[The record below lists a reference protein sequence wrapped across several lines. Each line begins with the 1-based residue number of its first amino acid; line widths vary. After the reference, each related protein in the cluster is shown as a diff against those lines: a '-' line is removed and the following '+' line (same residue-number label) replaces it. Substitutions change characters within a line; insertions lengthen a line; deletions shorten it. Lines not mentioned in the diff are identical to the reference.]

1 METGWNYQN
10 KDSSAKLGSLIESLL
25 SRLGLAHS
33 VGGWNIVNRWP
44 EIVGDKIAAKSKA
57 VRFENDTLMV
67 SVPDSSW
74 RQELLLSTDKILSKI
89 HTVPGGRA
97 VKKIHFVS

>member
-74 RQELLLSTDKILSKI
+74 RQELLLSLCIMTQDCRRNENNIEKLKS
-89 HTVPGGRA
+89 TE
-97 VKKIHFVS
+97 